1 MESVLQRK
9 VAKLIQV
16 EVSTILQRETQYSM
30 GAMATIS
37 VVRVTR
43 DLELGKIYVSIFPET
58 NAQEVVKNLNK
69 NAWEIRK
76 FLAARIKNQMR
87 KMPDIQF
94 FWDNTLQEAEK
105 IDQLFS
111 TIVIP
116 EETEE
121 ENEEE

>member
-30 GAMATIS
+30 GTMATIS

-69 NAWEIRK
+69 NVWEIRK

-87 KMPDIQF
+87 KMPNIQF

-121 ENEEE
+121 EEEE